1 MTPEIK
7 KKSRGLIRY
16 CWITLGCLTL
26 TLGTIGIVLPILPTV
41 PFYMLTLFCF
51 AKSSDRLHTWFI
63 QSELYQKH
71 LADFVQHRSMPLKS
85 KLTIMGTVT
94 GMMAIAIWAM
104 QHMPEIQLLIAG
116 VWFVHVL
123 YFIFSIKTTR

>member
-1 MTPEIK
+1 
-7 KKSRGLIRY
+7 
-16 CWITLGCLTL
+16 
-26 TLGTIGIVLPILPTV
+26 
-41 PFYMLTLFCF
+41 
-51 AKSSDRLHTWFI
+51 
-63 QSELYQKH
+63 
-71 LADFVQHRSMPLKS
+71 MPLKI

-123 YFIFSIKTTR
+123 YFIFGIKTTR